1 MLLLC
6 WRVPW
11 RAWRQPRFFIF
22 CGFSF
27 GQNRFTFDLCK
38 SWVDSCSKSGQKFGF
53 SCEKKWCLDALIKST
68 FATLCFFFLVEQT
81 LPAANGTFFLVFS
94 RFVSFGKFRFFVF
107 LWGMV
112 CHYLFLKKKMRK
124 TLPCSLSRPG
134 VSGQTAFLSILQPD
148 NQKSLWL
155 SLRRVRVRRHFQ
167 SEW

>member
-1 MLLLC
+1 MGWAKRYAKRIRFLKPG
-6 WRVPW
+6 VFFF
-11 RAWRQPRFFIF
+11 AQAKNNRFFSREKCFFSVGGFLGELDGNLVFLIF

-81 LPAANGTFFLVFS
+81 LPAANGTFFGFFPF

-112 CHYLFLKKKMRK
+112 RHYLF
-124 TLPCSLSRPG
+124 
-134 VSGQTAFLSILQPD
+134 F
-148 NQKSLWL
+148 
-155 SLRRVRVRRHFQ
+155 
-167 SEW
+167 